1 MRRFLLVAVVLVC
14 LIAAMSVASAAS
26 IWVSAKGVKQ
36 GMIAGGGTG
45 GHAAEFAALGLD
57 FSAAANVTPGPAN
70 GQVTYKPIRLYR
82 ALDAASVKLFQA
94 LAINEVVDPV
104 VISIWGPTAGGAEQI
119 KYQITLG
126 KAHVAGIRYLTAY
139 TPGAPSVEYATLG
152 GIIEEVSLTFER
164 IEMVHPATGA
174 TAMDSVSPAPAGATG
189 PVRSGPVG

>member
-14 LIAAMSVASAAS
+14 LIAAMPVASAAS

-104 VISIWGPTAGGAEQI
+104 VISIWGPTAAGTEQI

-126 KAHVAGIRYLTAY
+126 KAHVSGIRYLTAY

-152 GIIEEVSLTFER
+152 SVIEEVSLSFER
-164 IEMVHPATGA
+164 IELQHPPSGA
-174 TAMDSVSPAPAGATG
+174 MAVDSVSTPPTEGAGRVRTG
-189 PVRSGPVG
+189 PLG